1 MYIMRPYKGHGEGE
15 LLMTE
20 LLKNGIQDMPLQ
32 RCEKGEDIRV
42 LADYELVAIIIG
54 TGSRG
59 RNVLEV
65 SMDVMK
71 QFVCVDDMYQ
81 AGIREMSSISGLGIR
96 KAIRL
101 QASIELGRRLMLP
114 REVAPPVDCPQKVW
128 RLLHGEMAF
137 SRKEEFWV
145 LVLNN
150 KNHVLRKTR
159 VSVGTVSETIVH
171 PREIF
176 REAIRESGSSVIV
189 AHNHPSGILT
199 PSPHDLH
206 TTRRLHEAGKLVGI
220 PLVDHLIVSNT
231 SYLSLKEE
239 GYIPE

>member
-1 MYIMRPYKGHGEGE
+1 MKAMV
-15 LLMTE
+15 
-20 LLKNGIQDMPLQ
+20 KNGIQEMPLQ
-32 RCEKGEDIRV
+32 RCENGEDIRV

-54 TGSRG
+54 TGSRK
-59 RNVLEV
+59 RDVLEV

-81 AGIREMSSISGLGIR
+81 AGVREMASISGLGIK

-101 QASIELGRRLMLP
+101 QAAIELGRRLLLP
-114 REVAPPVDCPQKVW
+114 REVSSPVDCPQKAW
-128 RLLHGEMAF
+128 RILHGEMAC

-150 KNHVLRKTR
+150 KNHVIRKSR

-199 PSPHDLH
+199 PSPHDIH
-206 TTRRLHEAGKLVGI
+206 TTRRLNDAGKLVGI
-220 PLVDHLIVSNT
+220 PLIDHIIISNT
-231 SYLSLKEE
+231 SYLSMKEE
-239 GYIPE
+239 GYISNAATET